1 MLNKSSISETLIV
14 EGECNEFVAPAS
26 VEECFQIEISIWKW
40 TQEDYG
46 KL

>member
-14 EGECNEFVAPAS
+14 KGECNEFVAQAS
-26 VEECFQIEISIWKW
+26 VEECFQLEINIWQW